1 MNAKLIYTFYTVPY
15 DGANSSTK
23 GFSVI
28 VTHLLLLWGMMK
40 IK

>member
-15 DGANSSTK
+15 DGAISSMK

-28 VTHLLLLWGMMK
+28 ATHEHEGYFCFGV
-40 IK
+40 